1 MPFATPLAV
10 AIYFTI
16 WWVVLLTILPLGV
29 RSIHEEGEAPEGV
42 DPGAPIAPRLVA
54 KAALTTIVAAF
65 VFAIVVI
72 VVKFMQ

>member
-16 WWVVLLTILPLGV
+16 WWIVLLAILPFGV
-29 RSIHEEGEAPEGV
+29 RSIHEEGGAPEGV
-42 DPGAPIAPRLVA
+42 DPGAPVAPRLLT
-54 KAALTTIVAAF
+54 KAAVTTVVSGV
-65 VFAIVVI
+65 VFAVVVI